1 MDCDHCGASGRV
13 SASQVCPSC
22 NGRRVIDEDTFHPPK
37 GEAVIVW
44 GVAVLLF
51 WMLVAGFAVGFS
63 KGCE

>member
-22 NGRRVIDEDTFHPPK
+22 NGRRVIDEDTFHQPK
-37 GEAVIVW
+37 GEVIIPW
-44 GVAVLLF
+44 GMAALLTWVF
-51 WMLVAGFAVGFS
+51 IAGVFVGML